1 MSRVSAR
8 LKFLKL
14 LSLGIPLFLLFGL
27 FSYNLV
33 FANNNASAD
42 KSTLTVNPSS
52 IPADGITAATIT
64 INVKDSSGNVLVGD
78 HVTLSSTSDT
88 GLMINTGAAG
98 VLTWT
103 ASTDSS
109 GNAIFRIKSNS
120 ATAHTD
126 TFTAQDVT
134 SAPYILLGS
143 ATNNNVTVNFTIPTS
158 APSCSDTAPGAP
170 KLISAVSDGS
180 DKIILTW
187 TSATSPVSSYSLF
200 YGIASGK
207 YIYGNPNIGGQDTTT
222 YTVGSLAKGTTYY
235 FIMRAVNGCS
245 SGSYSNELSA
255 VAGEVP
261 TPTIAQE
268 ENASSSASELKSDN
282 GQQSVS
288 SSSAQS
294 TPTSTPSPQPTN
306 TPTLVPEVV
315 DSSNTNKIIFYGS
328 LVVAFLGFAGI
339 FCWWKLK
346 KNKKKSDV
354 DSDINSEINSEA
366 QSGTNSL

>member
-1 MSRVSAR
+1 MNGFITK

-14 LSLGIPLFLLFGL
+14 LFLSISFFLLFGL
-27 FSYNLV
+27 FSCNLV
-33 FANNNASAD
+33 FASNNASAD

-64 INVKDSSGNVLVGD
+64 VNVRDSSGNVLVEH

-88 GLMINTGAAG
+88 GLMINTDAAG
-98 VLTWT
+98 VLIST

-109 GNAIFRIKSNS
+109 GNAVFRIKSNS
-120 ATAHTD
+120 ATTHTD

-134 SAPYILLGS
+134 SAPYVLLGS

-158 APSCSDTAPGAP
+158 APSCSDTVPGAP
-170 KLISAVSDGS
+170 KLISAISDGS

-187 TSATSPVSSYSLF
+187 TGATSPISSYSLY

-207 YIYGNPNIGGQDTTT
+207 YIYGNPNVGGQGTTT

-235 FIMRAVNGCS
+235 FVMRAVNGCS

-268 ENASSSASELKSDN
+268 GNASNSAHELKSDN
-282 GQQSVS
+282 SQQSAS
-288 SSSAQS
+288 SSSAQG
-294 TPTSTPSPQPTN
+294 TPTSTPFLQPTN
-306 TPTLVPEVV
+306 TPTLIPEVV
-315 DSSNTNKIIFYGS
+315 DSGNTNKIIIYG
-328 LVVAFLGFAGI
+328 LLAVVVFGFAGI
-339 FCWWKLK
+339 FCWWKFK
-346 KNKKKSDV
+346 KNKKKSDA
-354 DSDINSEINSEA
+354 DSEMNSET
-366 QSGTNSL
+366 QSDTNPL